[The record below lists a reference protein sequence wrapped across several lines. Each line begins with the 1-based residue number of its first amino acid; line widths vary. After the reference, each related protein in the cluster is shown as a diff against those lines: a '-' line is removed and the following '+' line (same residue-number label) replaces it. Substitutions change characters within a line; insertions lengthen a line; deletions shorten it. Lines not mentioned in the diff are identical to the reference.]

1 MAHVG
6 CHSTECRH
14 GRLRTHP
21 RREYRLLR
29 SILQF
34 RLFEWGKLLYYKLA
48 SSTLDLDGLKAMAR
62 GWESKAVADQI
73 EEGESRQQQPSK
85 PEATK
90 EQRVLKERLDSL
102 KLSRSRLLQQLDHAR
117 HPAHRNVLLNGLKA
131 VEREIE
137 EVSVK
142 VR

>member
-1 MAHVG
+1 
-6 CHSTECRH
+6 
-14 GRLRTHP
+14 
-21 RREYRLLR
+21 
-29 SILQF
+29 
-34 RLFEWGKLLYYKLA
+34 
-48 SSTLDLDGLKAMAR
+48 MAR

-85 PEATK
+85 TEVTK

-102 KLSRSRLLQQLDHAR
+102 KLSRSRLLQQLEHAR

-142 VR
+142 VS